1 MVISSHLFSLEE
13 MFVPPT
19 PRQFQRNIDQKIVYF
34 CRRIV
39 VIAGFIE
46 KKTVI
51 AKDEFSAT
59 HLWIPAPIKFI
70 QLK

>member
-1 MVISSHLFSLEE
+1 MGG

-19 PRQFQRNIDQKIVYF
+19 PKQFQRNIDQEIVDF
-34 CRRIV
+34 RRRIV
-39 VIAGFIE
+39 VIAGVIE

-59 HLWIPAPIKFI
+59 HLWIPAPIEFI
-70 QLK
+70 